1 MGGRAPLP
9 VNTLNTLLYSLLG
22 LLAGLTVIVLVR
34 RKFRADARVL
44 ARLRRE
50 TVALQQEKKV
60 IYEFLHDLGEAFT
73 EDIDRDHLLRII
85 VTCARKVTSAQG
97 AAIYLWTGDHTS
109 LRAAVVSG
117 FFPPPVKIDNVV
129 ADQLAG
135 RPEDLEAFLRLE
147 SIPGQ
152 SPAVIARV
160 AQTGTPVFAENA
172 ELDERFP
179 WFRQASLQTHSYLA
193 LPLHYR
199 AEQLGVLALANPGER
214 PAFTPADFD
223 LIRSVADQ
231 AAYSLQ
237 YAQIYQQLGE
247 KKRLDHEIEVAREI
261 QRVLLPSTA
270 PRIEGFNCAALNI
283 PAQRVSGDYFDFIRV
298 DGEHWGVAVA
308 DVSGKGVPASLV
320 MTMCRSVLRSV
331 APGRLSPAE
340 VLREVNRQLYP
351 DIREDMFV
359 TMLYLV
365 LHRSGSITLA
375 RAGHETPL
383 WWKAATRQV
392 EAVESP
398 GMALGI
404 DSGDTFDEVIRDV
417 TLTLEPRDTLVAYT
431 DGINEAL
438 DDEGNEFG
446 QDQLG
451 DVLRTA
457 GSAGVDHLVTAIIE
471 RVQRFSSGHPQNDD
485 ITLAAVQR
493 SD

>member
-1 MGGRAPLP
+1 M
-9 VNTLNTLLYSLLG
+9 LG
-22 LLAGLTVIVLVR
+22 LLVAGAVFFFAR
-34 RKFRADARVL
+34 WKFRAYAQVQ
-44 ARLRRE
+44 ARLQQE
-50 TVALQQEKKV
+50 TIALQQEKKV

-85 VTCARKVTSAQG
+85 VTCARKVTSAKG
-97 AAIYLWTGDHTS
+97 AAIYLWTADHDA
-109 LRAAVVSG
+109 LRAAEVSG
-117 FFPPPVKIDNVV
+117 FFPPPLKIDNVV

-147 SIPGQ
+147 AIPGQ

-160 AQTGTPVFAENA
+160 AQSGAPVFAEDA

-179 WFRQASLQTHSYLA
+179 WFRQAPLQTHSYLA
-193 LPLHYR
+193 VPLHYR
-199 AEQLGVLALANPGER
+199 AEQLGVLALANPEGR
-214 PAFTPADFD
+214 ASFTSADFD
-223 LIRSVADQ
+223 LVKSVADQ

-237 YAQIYQQLGE
+237 YAQVYQQLSE

-261 QRVLLPSTA
+261 QRVLLPGTA
-270 PRIEGFNCAALNI
+270 PQIQGFNCAALNI
-283 PAQRVSGDYFDFIRV
+283 PAQQVSGDYFDFIRV
-298 DGEHWGVAVA
+298 DAEHWGVAVA

-331 APGRLSPAE
+331 APGRMSPAE
-340 VLREVNRQLYP
+340 VLCEVNRQLYP
-351 DIREDMFV
+351 DMREDMFI
-359 TMLYLV
+359 TMLYMV
-365 LHRSGSITLA
+365 LDRSGAVYLA
-375 RAGHETPL
+375 RAGHEMPL
-383 WWKAATRQV
+383 LWRAGSQSV
-392 EAVESP
+392 ESVESP

-404 DSGDTFDEVIRDV
+404 DPGDTFDEVIRDV

-438 DDEGNEFG
+438 DEEGNEFG

-451 DVLRTA
+451 DVLQTA
-457 GSAGVDHLVTAIIE
+457 GPAGVDHLVTAIID

>member
-1 MGGRAPLP
+1 
-9 VNTLNTLLYSLLG
+9 VHTLLYSLLG
-22 LLAGLTVIVLVR
+22 FLVAGVVVFFLR
-34 RKFRADARVL
+34 QKFRAHARLL
-44 ARLRRE
+44 ARLQQE

-73 EDIDRDHLLRII
+73 EEIDRDHLLRII
-85 VTCARKVTSAQG
+85 VTCARKVTSAKG
-97 AAIYLWTGDHTS
+97 AAIYLWTAEHDA
-109 LRAAVVSG
+109 LRAAVVNG
-117 FFPPPVKIDNVV
+117 VFPPPLKIDNVV

-135 RPEDLEAFLRLE
+135 RPEDLESFLRLE
-147 SIPGQ
+147 SIPGHAQ
-152 SPAVIARV
+152 AVIAHV
-160 AQTGTPVFAENA
+160 AQTGAAVFAETA

-179 WFRQASLQTHSYLA
+179 WFRQASLQTHSYIA
-193 LPLHYR
+193 VPLHYR
-199 AEQLGVLALANPGER
+199 AEQLGVLALANPESH
-214 PAFTPADFD
+214 PTFTPADFD
-223 LIRSVADQ
+223 LVKSVADQ

-237 YAQIYQQLGE
+237 YAQVYQQLSE

-261 QRVLLPSTA
+261 QRVLLPSNA
-270 PRIEGFNCAALNI
+270 PQIAGFNCAALNI
-283 PAQRVSGDYFDFIRV
+283 PAQQVSGDYFDFVRV
-298 DGEHWGVAVA
+298 DDEHWGVVVA

-340 VLREVNRQLYP
+340 VLRELNRQLYP
-351 DIREDMFV
+351 DIREDMFI
-359 TMLYLV
+359 TMLYMV
-365 LHRSGSITLA
+365 LHRSGTVTLA

-383 WWKAATRQV
+383 LWRAGAHQV
-392 EAVESP
+392 EPIESP

-404 DSGDTFDEVIRDV
+404 DPGDTFDEVIRDV

-438 DDEGNEFG
+438 DEEGNEFG

-451 DVLRTA
+451 DVLQTA
-457 GSAGVDHLVTAIIE
+457 GPAGVDHLVSAIIE